1 MLAKKKFTST
11 LLFSGVKV
19 ALLRCKPLAFAK
31 QPSST
36 TAPMGEGVD
45 WDVARAAQIS
55 LLMLFRSY
63 P

>member
-1 MLAKKKFTST
+1 
-11 LLFSGVKV
+11 
-19 ALLRCKPLAFAK
+19 LRCKPLAFAK